1 MRYAADRPLGVV
13 PATVLDY
20 RELARRRLPRQL
32 FDYIDGGAYEEAT
45 MRANLADLEAVLLRQ
60 IVMRDVS
67 VRDPAVEVLGQRLA
81 LPIVLAPVG
90 LAGMFARRAEVQ
102 AARAAEAAGVPFVES
117 TVSICG
123 IEEVAK
129 ATTAPPWFQLYVM
142 RDRTYAEDL
151 IARAEAVGSPVLI
164 LTIDLAVVGA
174 RHRDTRNA
182 VVGEPGMW
190 ARVRRGLDLLAHPR
204 WIATVA
210 IGGRPLT
217 FGNLEKAVPGARSPA
232 AFKDWVDAQFDPS
245 VTWKDVAWVRD
256 NWKGRL
262 VVKGLLDADDA
273 RRAVDAGVD
282 GIVVSN
288 HGGRQLDAV
297 PSTARALPEIV
308 DAVGDRVEVLADGG
322 VRTGLDVAKMVA
334 LGARAVLI
342 GRPWAWAV
350 AARGEAGVRH
360 VLEVMKSDI
369 DTALGLTG
377 QTSLATLDRSALY
390 RQGGASVTNAAGA
403 GPESSPGPE
412 SSGRT

>member
-1 MRYAADRPLGVV
+1 MRYAADRPLGVA

-45 MRANLADLEAVLLRQ
+45 MRANVADLETVLLRQ
-60 IVMRDVS
+60 IVMRDVT

-117 TVSICG
+117 TVSICA
-123 IEEVAK
+123 IEEVAR

-142 RDRTYAEDL
+142 RDRSYAEDL
-151 IARAEAVGSPVLI
+151 MARAEAVGSPVLI

-182 VVGEPGMW
+182 VVGKPSRWGK
-190 ARVRRGLDLLAHPR
+190 VRRGLDLVSHPG

-210 IGGRPLT
+210 LGGRPLT

-232 AFKDWVDAQFDPS
+232 AFKDWVDAQFDPG

-262 VVKGLLDADDA
+262 VVKGVLDPDDA

-288 HGGRQLDAV
+288 HGGRQLDSV
-297 PSTARALPEIV
+297 PSTARVLPKVV

-322 VRTGLDVAKMVA
+322 VRTGLDVVKMVA
-334 LGARAVLI
+334 LGARAALI

-350 AARGEAGVRH
+350 SARGEAGVRH
-360 VLEVMKSDI
+360 VLQVMKADV

-377 QTSLATLDRSALY
+377 QTALATLDRSALY
-390 RQGGASVTNAAGA
+390 CQGASLGI
-403 GPESSPGPE
+403 P
-412 SSGRT
+412 